1 MVAYCLIDSC
11 VSTFD
16 IERRCYR
23 VCVGQGVCGMLVDV
37 CYAVVYQFAQ
47 TVSPWTDALKAHQ
60 SEWLSAADRLTV
72 QFVECDVSSMVGSE
86 LCVVLLS

>member
-1 MVAYCLIDSC
+1 
-11 VSTFD
+11 
-16 IERRCYR
+16 
-23 VCVGQGVCGMLVDV
+23 MLVDV

-86 LCVVLLS
+86 LCVVLLSGCELVPGVIVCSLLFRLFARTYQSQTP